1 MRTAVIT
8 GGGSGIGFAVA
19 RVLARR
25 GGWRLVL
32 AGRTLERVEDAA
44 QRIGATPVACDV
56 REDADVARL
65 AAVAEEQ
72 GGCDLL
78 VQSAGISAR
87 RDVLEAEPDEYRDVL
102 ETNAVALVRVTRAL
116 WPQLVERRGRI
127 ANVVSVA
134 GTVAQARGMPY
145 SVSKHAALAYSRGL
159 CAVARGE
166 GVTVTTVNPG
176 PVQTEG
182 FSQAAL
188 RKRRFVRHVVID
200 VDRAAAAL
208 VRGVDRGAAEIYVPF
223 WWRTAAV
230 FQAVLPGT
238 TATVAARV
246 WNPHGT
252 GTRAGAH

>member
-1 MRTAVIT
+1 VRTAVIT
-8 GGGSGIGFAVA
+8 GGGSGIGFGVA

-25 GGWRLVL
+25 GGWRLIV
-32 AGRTLERVEDAA
+32 AGRTLERLEEAA
-44 QRIGATPVACDV
+44 ERIGATPVACDV
-56 REDADVARL
+56 REDGDVARL
-65 AAVAEEQ
+65 ALTAEEQ

-78 VQSAGISAR
+78 VQSAGIPAR
-87 RDVLEAEPDEYRDVL
+87 RDVLEAAPEEYRDVL
-102 ETNAVALVRVTRAL
+102 ETNAVSLVRVTRAL

-145 SVSKHAALAYSRGL
+145 AVSKHAALAYSRGL

-182 FSQAAL
+182 FTQAAL

-200 VDRAAAAL
+200 VDRAAEAL
-208 VRGVDRGAAEIYVPF
+208 VRGVDRGAPEIYVPF
-223 WWRTAAV
+223 WWRTAAI

-238 TATVAARV
+238 TAAVAARV
-246 WNPHGT
+246 WNPHRT
-252 GTRAGAH
+252 GQAAH

>member
-8 GGGSGIGFAVA
+8 GGGTGIGFAVA

-32 AGRTLERVEDAA
+32 AGRTLERVEEAA

-56 REDADVARL
+56 REDAAVARL
-65 AAVAEEQ
+65 AAVAQEQ

-78 VQSAGISAR
+78 VQCAGVSAR
-87 RDVLEAEPDEYRDVL
+87 RDVLEAEPEEYREVL
-102 ETNAVALVRVTRAL
+102 ETNAVALVRVTRAM
-116 WPQLVERRGRI
+116 WPQLVERRGSI

-176 PVQTEG
+176 PVHTDG
-182 FSQAAL
+182 FTQAAL
-188 RKRRFVRHVVID
+188 LKRRFVRHLVID
-200 VDRAAAAL
+200 AERAAAAL
-208 VRGVDRGAAEIYVPF
+208 VRGVDRGAAEVYVPF

-230 FQAVLPGT
+230 VQAAFPGT
-238 TATVAARV
+238 TAGVAARV
-246 WNPHGT
+246 WNPHRT
-252 GTRAGAH
+252 GH